1 MIIDISYYN
10 KISDWLQVKD
20 AVDGVIVRM
29 GYTGY
34 GAGKMALDKC
44 YYDNITACEL
54 LGIKK
59 GVYYFPQSINADE
72 ARSEAFFIKNALPAT
87 PIDLGVWLDSEIADV
102 KNKSGRA
109 DKLSKQKRSEF
120 LLIIIEE
127 LKKMG
132 ITAGVYASTSWL
144 NNQLDMVNILRD
156 VPVWVAQYNFKCTYQ
171 GSYIM
176 WQYTSKGKVPG
187 IVGNVDMSRV
197 MGSVDNVDIA
207 DDELTK
213 AIDVLAHRVIKG
225 QFGEGHEVRK
235 NTIYE
240 LIRKRVNDILK

>member
-10 KISDWLQVKD
+10 KISDWMQVKD
-20 AVDGVIVRM
+20 VVDGVIVRM
-29 GYTGY
+29 GYMGY
-34 GAGKMALDKC
+34 GSGRMVLDKM
-44 YYDNITACEL
+44 YNDNITACEL
-54 LGIKK
+54 LDIKR
-59 GVYYFPQSINADE
+59 GVYYFPQSITADE
-72 ARSEAFFIKNALPAT
+72 AKKEAQFIADNIRKPL
-87 PIDLGVWLDSEIADV
+87 DLGVWLDSEIADV

-144 NNQLDMVNILRD
+144 NNQLDMKNILRD
-156 VPVWVAQYNFKCTYQ
+156 VPVWVAQYNVRCTYQ

-213 AIDVLAHRVIKG
+213 DIDVLAHRVIKG